1 MKKILDLASDFETKS
16 KEQANDI

>member
-16 KEQANDI
+16 KEQA